1 MRRLLILGACVLWPV
16 WAAAQTTAAPQPVQQ
31 IASRADAATKTATS
45 ATSAAVL
52 SLPPMNQ
59 GDSIYLYEIDVANC
73 AGASAVVA
81 AAPTTI
87 STTNIDGG
95 LAFTVGSGATAG
107 LCQPF
112 PPLIYPTG
120 LKAQAPN
127 LPVTITLPTFATN
140 QTIRVNAVYRSAP

>member
-1 MRRLLILGACVLWPV
+1 MRRLLIFAALWLSASLV
-16 WAAAQTTAAPQPVQQ
+16 SAQSIAPPTPVQQ
-31 IASRADAATKTATS
+31 TAMRLDAANKTATS

-52 SLPPMNQ
+52 SLLPNP
-59 GDSIYLYEIDVANC
+59 GESIYLYEIDVANC

-95 LAFTVGSGATAG
+95 MALTVGSGVTAG
-107 LCQPF
+107 QCQPF

-120 LKAQAPN
+120 LKSQAPN
-127 LPVTITLPTFATN
+127 LPVTITLPAFATN